1 MSQNES
7 YHVNES
13 LRNDLR
19 LRKILAEL
27 PEFASRYFYANEF
40 SLSARTRV
48 AYAYDLR
55 TFFRYIITKNPSL
68 QYMQVR
74 DITIAHLEQ
83 LSVHDIESY
92 LSYLKCYHP
101 DEQEHRTIHNT
112 PTGIARKL
120 SCLRSFFDYYTGIG
134 EMKRNPAARVSTPKI
149 HTKEIIQ
156 LDPDEVEI
164 LLSGIENGSDKIG
177 SDKISKHQKKYLD
190 KTRLR
195 DLAITT
201 LLLGTGIRISECVGL
216 DIQDVNF
223 KDNSIKITRKG
234 GNEQIVFFNNEV
246 QYVLEDYLHEQ
257 RLNLIPEK
265 GSEDALFLSLKNN
278 RISVDA
284 IEKMIVKYA
293 RMYVPH
299 KRITPHDV
307 SGYKDTWSKSTD
319 GNYYSGGA
327 FHITFNSYYGYDMRD
342 QIDTVDI
349 STPAGVKVH
358 KKDNK
363 TYSDFDV
370 YISEKQYNDWSV
382 TGKDI
387 PITVKT
393 SLRAWWGCAM
403 YESKDT
409 SLQPIG
415 FITWTGTGGTYSVS
429 KTITLHIP
437 KDPTKSSKPVSVEVI
452 KKDSLTGEALAGCD
466 FTVYEYQPSTGNY
479 VAKGK
484 LGWDT
489 TNKKYS
495 SDANASLKEALKTNF
510 QENGNQGK
518 FKIVETSV
526 PAGYTSSSAW
536 SQVFSVSATDTSS
549 TAKFSYNVTND
560 PTRILIKKVDE
571 EGKSITGAHLEIY
584 DSDNKKVAEFDSSA
598 DGNEIDRLVVGK
610 TYILKETS
618 VPPGY
623 VKADNVSFLVQDT
636 KEIQTVTMT
645 DKWTK
650 TEFAKISLADKKTV
664 VPGASL
670 ELRKAK
676 DIADSVVTTITG
688 KKVQWAS
695 GEDPEVFYGIQPGVY
710 WLVET
715 KSPSGYALS
724 DPVQV
729 TIEENLTNTV
739 TMYDLPYTDLT
750 VIKKI
755 RADHINFANGNPT
768 FVITVKGNDLLG
780 NSHEYSEFYEF
791 TKEYVQQQ
799 TESDG
804 YVSVKYTW
812 KGIPAG
818 NAYEVTENDVNRY
831 YLSQVTSADE
841 NVSIERLQESAY
853 GVRPEDTFRVIAD
866 LQSRLTGTTITFENE
881 KYTWGDWSHNAI
893 VKNTIQII
901 QSR

>member
-1 MSQNES
+1 M
-7 YHVNES
+7 
-13 LRNDLR
+13 
-19 LRKILAEL
+19 
-27 PEFASRYFYANEF
+27 
-40 SLSARTRV
+40 
-48 AYAYDLR
+48 
-55 TFFRYIITKNPSL
+55 
-68 QYMQVR
+68 
-74 DITIAHLEQ
+74 
-83 LSVHDIESY
+83 
-92 LSYLKCYHP
+92 
-101 DEQEHRTIHNT
+101 
-112 PTGIARKL
+112 
-120 SCLRSFFDYYTGIG
+120 
-134 EMKRNPAARVSTPKI
+134 
-149 HTKEIIQ
+149 
-156 LDPDEVEI
+156 
-164 LLSGIENGSDKIG
+164 
-177 SDKISKHQKKYLD
+177 
-190 KTRLR
+190 
-195 DLAITT
+195 
-201 LLLGTGIRISECVGL
+201 
-216 DIQDVNF
+216 
-223 KDNSIKITRKG
+223 
-234 GNEQIVFFNNEV
+234 
-246 QYVLEDYLHEQ
+246 
-257 RLNLIPEK
+257 
-265 GSEDALFLSLKNN
+265 
-278 RISVDA
+278 
-284 IEKMIVKYA
+284 
-293 RMYVPH
+293 
-299 KRITPHDV
+299 
-307 SGYKDTWSKSTD
+307 
-319 GNYYSGGA
+319 
-327 FHITFNSYYGYDMRD
+327 
-342 QIDTVDI
+342 
-349 STPAGVKVH
+349 
-358 KKDNK
+358 
-363 TYSDFDV
+363 
-370 YISEKQYNDWSV
+370 
-382 TGKDI
+382 
-387 PITVKT
+387 
-393 SLRAWWGCAM
+393 
-403 YESKDT
+403 
-409 SLQPIG
+409 
-415 FITWTGTGGTYSVS
+415 
-429 KTITLHIP
+429 
-437 KDPTKSSKPVSVEVI
+437 
-452 KKDSLTGEALAGCD
+452 
-466 FTVYEYQPSTGNY
+466 
-479 VAKGK
+479 
-484 LGWDT
+484 
-489 TNKKYS
+489 
-495 SDANASLKEALKTNF
+495 
-510 QENGNQGK
+510 
-518 FKIVETSV
+518 ETSV

-536 SQVFSVSATDTSS
+536 SQVFSVLATDTSS

-571 EGKSITGAHLEIY
+571 EGKAITGAHLEIY

-618 VPPGY
+618 VPSGY

-688 KKVQWAS
+688 KKVQWVS

-780 NSHEYSEFYEF
+780 NRHEYSEFYEF

-804 YVSVKYTW
+804 YVSAKYTW

-866 LQSRLTGTTITFENE
+866 LQSSLTGTTITFENE
-881 KYTWGDWSHNAI
+881 KYTWDDWSHNAI

>member
-164 LLSGIENGSDKIG
+164 LLSGIENG

>member
-1 MSQNES
+1 MKKIWRK
-7 YHVNES
+7 S
-13 LRNDLR
+13 LSILLLMITVFTGIPVAASEQILENDQEQIMPASPADDAEPLCTLIQEDSKGDDGIAMTSLDNSSNLR
-19 LRKILAEL
+19 ILNQRYDVYWNGNVLNSPSKTLNLAMGLKWIDNDGSNPDANGKWRMVYCLEWQKSSPSDNLIFNNKWTNRKVHYALYYGCMYWGETCRYPGYSANTGDWRDDYVVTQTAIHIL
-27 PEFASRYFYANEF
+27 NGEF
-40 SLSARTRV
+40 SLATAKAAINHADPEAALAKNSGLSVLLKGVKSPSA
-48 AYAYDLR
+48 A
-55 TFFRYIITKNPSL
+55 TKNK
-68 QYMQVR
+68 V
-74 DITIAHLEQ
+74 ITA
-83 LSVHDIESY
+83 IEHIVNGANNSTNY
-92 LSYLKCYHP
+92 
-101 DEQEHRTIHNT
+101 
-112 PTGIARKL
+112 TGWDSDGWFKL
-120 SCLRSFFDYYTGIG
+120 S
-134 EMKRNPAARVSTPKI
+134 NST
-149 HTKEIIQ
+149 
-156 LDPDEVEI
+156 
-164 LLSGIENGSDKIG
+164 
-177 SDKISKHQKKYLD
+177 
-190 KTRLR
+190 
-195 DLAITT
+195 TT
-201 LLLGTGIRISECVGL
+201 
-216 DIQDVNF
+216 
-223 KDNSIKITRKG
+223 
-234 GNEQIVFFNNEV
+234 
-246 QYVLEDYLHEQ
+246 Y
-257 RLNLIPEK
+257 
-265 GSEDALFLSLKNN
+265 
-278 RISVDA
+278 
-284 IEKMIVKYA
+284 
-293 RMYVPH
+293 
-299 KRITPHDV
+299 DV

-349 STPAGVKVH
+349 SAPAGVKVH

-549 TAKFSYNVTND
+549 TAKYSYNVTND

-571 EGKSITGAHLEIY
+571 EGKAITGAHLEIY

-688 KKVQWAS
+688 KKVQWVS
-695 GEDPEVFYGIQPGVY
+695 GEDPEVFYGIQPSVY

-791 TKEYVQQQ
+791 TKEYVQQH

-866 LQSRLTGTTITFENE
+866 LQSRITGTTITFENE
-881 KYTWGDWSHNAI
+881 KYTWDDWSHNAI

>member
-1 MSQNES
+1 MKKIWRKSLSILLLMITVFTGIPVAASEQILENDQEQIMPASPADDAEPLCTLIQEDSKGDDGIAMTSLDNSSNLRILNQRYDVYWNGNVLNSPSKTLNMAMGLKWIDNDGSNPDANGKWRMVYCLEWQKSSPSDNLIFNNKWTNRKVHYALYYGCMYWGETCRYPGYSANTGDWRDDYVVTQTAIHILNE
-7 YHVNES
+7 
-13 LRNDLR
+13 
-19 LRKILAEL
+19 
-27 PEFASRYFYANEF
+27 EF
-40 SLSARTRV
+40 SLATAKAAINNADPEAALAKNSGLSVLLKGVKSPSA
-48 AYAYDLR
+48 A
-55 TFFRYIITKNPSL
+55 TKNKA
-68 QYMQVR
+68 
-74 DITIAHLEQ
+74 ITA
-83 LSVHDIESY
+83 IEHIVNGANNSTNY
-92 LSYLKCYHP
+92 
-101 DEQEHRTIHNT
+101 
-112 PTGIARKL
+112 TGWDSDGWFKL
-120 SCLRSFFDYYTGIG
+120 S
-134 EMKRNPAARVSTPKI
+134 NST
-149 HTKEIIQ
+149 
-156 LDPDEVEI
+156 
-164 LLSGIENGSDKIG
+164 
-177 SDKISKHQKKYLD
+177 
-190 KTRLR
+190 
-195 DLAITT
+195 TT
-201 LLLGTGIRISECVGL
+201 
-216 DIQDVNF
+216 
-223 KDNSIKITRKG
+223 
-234 GNEQIVFFNNEV
+234 
-246 QYVLEDYLHEQ
+246 Y
-257 RLNLIPEK
+257 
-265 GSEDALFLSLKNN
+265 
-278 RISVDA
+278 
-284 IEKMIVKYA
+284 
-293 RMYVPH
+293 
-299 KRITPHDV
+299 DV

-319 GNYYSGGA
+319 GNYYSGGG

-429 KTITLHIP
+429 KTIMLHIP

-466 FTVYEYQPSTGNY
+466 FTVYEYQPSTDNY

-526 PAGYTSSSAW
+526 LAGYTSSSAW

-549 TAKFSYNVTND
+549 MAKFSYNVTND

-571 EGKSITGAHLEIY
+571 EGKAITGAHLEIY

-610 TYILKETS
+610 TYVLKETS
-618 VPPGY
+618 VPSGY

-688 KKVQWAS
+688 KKVQWVS

-780 NSHEYSEFYEF
+780 NRHEYSEFYEF
-791 TKEYVQQQ
+791 TKEYVQQH

-853 GVRPEDTFRVIAD
+853 GVRPEVTFRVIAD
-866 LQSRLTGTTITFENE
+866 LQSSLTGTTITFENE
-881 KYTWGDWSHNAI
+881 KYTWDDWSHNAI

>member
-120 SCLRSFFDYYTGIG
+120 SCLRSYFDYYTGIG

-164 LLSGIENGSDKIG
+164 LLSGIENG